1 MVYTK
6 GNFFFTQG
14 RGEHVLPEQAAMETN
29 LVHGYLVQ
37 FLGKRGKKNPH
48 QLKVL
53 VLTSLCLVLVRVGI
67 VC

>member
-1 MVYTK
+1 M
-6 GNFFFTQG
+6 
-14 RGEHVLPEQAAMETN
+14 LPEQAAMETN